1 MVAEFFEEVWNG
13 IKRAVKFVVDVL
25 LFIPRLII
33 KGVKC
38 AIAWLEEDD
47 EEDSVELVEKKVQE
61 KEVNAPSST
70 SESKKVVPFAAA
82 GAALGAAA
90 AAAEPTKN
98 DVPVTKPADAS
109 KEAEKP
115 VEKETAE
122 PEKGEAEVTK
132 EETTATKVTEN
143 VTKEAEKPVEKETA
157 EPEKGEAEVTKEET
171 PVEVMEAAAAEVENE
186 VEEEKTS
193 KTKKSTNKKP
203 SKVEKV
209 SAEVID
215 TKTGEVITPVEV
227 FGSSDK
233 KASQYENAFIRY
245 YNEAAKKYGKNLWMD
260 GAIELQKFA
269 RSFLDALA
277 IKEDVTPLKGAAAD
291 KRYTDLLTKLDNKIK
306 FSEDEKKKLVV
317 CLGCQNCIGTE
328 AVKPQM
334 DIAFKLIDSYQSY
347 YYEAWYKAQQPAVAM

>member
-1 MVAEFFEEVWNG
+1 MVKEFFEEVWNG

-47 EEDSVELVEKKVQE
+47 DEQQVELVEKKVEE
-61 KEVNAPSST
+61 KEVNVPSSNTT

-82 GAALGAAA
+82 GVALGAAA
-90 AAAEPTKN
+90 AAAEPAKKETPPATE
-98 DVPVTKPADAS
+98 PVDTG

-115 VEKETAE
+115 LAKEETTE
-122 PEKGEAEVTK
+122 PSEKGEAEVH
-132 EETTATKVTEN
+132 V
-143 VTKEAEKPVEKETA
+143 
-157 EPEKGEAEVTKEET
+157 ET
-171 PVEVMEAAAAEVENE
+171 PVETMESAAAEVE
-186 VEEEKTS
+186 KDMDDDKSS
-193 KTKKSTNKKP
+193 KTKKSTAKKA
-203 SKVEKV
+203 STKVEKV
-209 SAEVID
+209 SAEIVD
-215 TKTGEVITPVEV
+215 TKTGEVIVPVEV

-245 YNEAAKKYGKNLWMD
+245 YNEAAKKYGKSLWMD

-277 IKEDVTPLKGAAAD
+277 IKESVAPLKGATAD
-291 KRYTDLLTKLDNKIK
+291 KRYSDLLAKLDTKVK
-306 FSEDEKKKLVV
+306 FSENEKKKLVV
-317 CLGCQNCIGTE
+317 CLGCQNCMGTE

-334 DIAFKLIDSYQSY
+334 DAAFKLIDMYQSH
-347 YYEAWYKAQQPAVAM
+347 YYEAWYKASQQGNPAVAM